1 MATTAVADALMESFL
16 IEGGFALSGTVRAAG
31 NKNGALPILA
41 ACLLTDE
48 PVTLTNV
55 PHIRDVDTMV
65 ALLADVG
72 AEVEWTGANSIRVH
86 AADVRKR
93 ELDEE
98 LCSRMRA
105 SFLLAGPLLSR
116 LGAVSVP
123 PPGGDVIGRRRL
135 DPHIH
140 AFAELGAEVEI
151 GSRYELRAADGL
163 SGNHVFL
170 EEASVMATENT
181 VMAAVLTPGETV
193 IGNAACEPHV
203 QDL

>member
-1 MATTAVADALMESFL
+1 MATTTVANALTESFV
-16 IEGGFALSGTVRAAG
+16 IEGGEALSGSVRAAG

-41 ACLLTDE
+41 ACLLTHE
-48 PVTLTNV
+48 TIRLTNV
-55 PHIRDVDTMV
+55 PRIRDVDTMV

-72 AEVEWTGANSIRVH
+72 ADVEWTGPNEIRVT

-105 SFLLAGPLLSR
+105 SFLLAGPLLAR
-116 LGAVSVP
+116 LGSVSVS

-140 AFAELGAEVEI
+140 AFAELGAQIEI
-151 GSRYELRAADGL
+151 GPRFDMSAPDGL
-163 SGNHVFL
+163 RGRQS
-170 EEASVMATENT
+170 
-181 VMAAVLTPGETV
+181 
-193 IGNAACEPHV
+193 
-203 QDL
+203 